1 MNMSYLD
8 RDNTPLPAQ
17 IWNEIDT
24 AALEAMR
31 DALTA
36 RRFLDLEGPYG
47 VGMTSLEVGA
57 DDFCREPAED
67 EASAVLSRAISVP
80 MLRKNFKLSIRQVEA
95 HLHMGQ
101 RFESSP
107 IEDAAEAVAR
117 REEDF
122 IYNGS
127 PAFGVEGLLT
137 ARGRNEVQMEDW
149 SKVEQSL
156 NDVLKAVE
164 ELDKAGFYGPYAL
177 ALPPTH
183 YNNLFKRYE
192 GTDMLQHDHL
202 RRLCKLGIFKASIE
216 DAVLVDARVGKLVVG
231 QDAMTGYSSNDGI
244 HYYLFISESIVP
256 LLTEHKAICTLSQKA
271 AAANGTSTRLA

>member
-1 MNMSYLD
+1 VTVRYLN
-8 RDNTPLPAQ
+8 RESNPLPAQ
-17 IWNEIDT
+17 VWNEIDN
-24 AALEAMR
+24 AAVQAMR
-31 DALTA
+31 EILSA
-36 RRFLDLEGPYG
+36 RRFMDLEGPYG

-57 DDFCREPAED
+57 DEFCREPAED
-67 EASAVLSRAISVP
+67 EAAAVLSRAISVP

-127 PAFGVEGLLT
+127 PSFGVEGLLT
-137 ARGRNEVQMEDW
+137 ARGRNAVTMGDW
-149 SKVEQSL
+149 SKVEQSI

-164 ELDKAGFYGPYAL
+164 TLDKAGFYGPYAL
-177 ALPPTH
+177 ALPPRD
-183 YNNLFKRYE
+183 YNNLFKRYV

-202 RRLCKLGIFKASIE
+202 RRLCKLGIYKAPIE
-216 DAVLVDARVGKLVVG
+216 NAVLVDARVGKLVVG
-231 QDAMTGYSSNDGI
+231 QDAMAGYSSNDGI
-244 HYYLFISESIVP
+244 HYHLFISESIVP
-256 LLTEHKAICTLSQKA
+256 LLIEHKAICTLSA
-271 AAANGTSTRLA
+271 TPAR

>member
-1 MNMSYLD
+1 MRYLN
-8 RDNTPLPAQ
+8 RANTPLPPE
-17 IWNEIDT
+17 IWDEIDG
-24 AALEAMR
+24 AAISAMT
-31 DALTA
+31 DALSA

-57 DDFCREPAED
+57 DDFCREPGEN
-67 EASAVLSRAISVP
+67 EAAAVLSRAISVP
-80 MLRKNFKLSIRQVEA
+80 ILRKNFKLSIRQVEA

-127 PAFGVEGLLT
+127 PGFGVEGLLT
-137 ARGRNEVQMEDW
+137 ARGRSDVPIGDW

-156 NDVLKAVE
+156 TDVLKAVAA
-164 ELDKAGFYGPYAL
+164 LDKAGFYGPYAL
-177 ALPPTH
+177 ALPPDH

-202 RRLCKLGIFKASIE
+202 RRLCQLGIYKAPIQS
-216 DAVLVDARVGKLVVG
+216 AVLVDARVGKLVVG
-231 QDAMTGYSSNDGI
+231 QDAMAGYSSNDGI
-244 HYYLFISESIVP
+244 HYHLFISESIVP
-256 LLTEHKAICTLSQKA
+256 LLTEPKAICTLSA
-271 AAANGTSTRLA
+271 PAME

>member
-1 MNMSYLD
+1 MSMRYLN
-8 RDNTPLPAQ
+8 RDNTPLPPE
-17 IWNEIDT
+17 IWDEIDS
-24 AALEAMR
+24 AAVDAMR

-36 RRFLDLEGPYG
+36 RRFMDLEGPYG

-57 DDFCREPAED
+57 DEFCREPAEG
-67 EASAVLSRAISVP
+67 EAAAVLSRAISVP

-127 PAFGVEGLLT
+127 PQFGVEGLLT
-137 ARGRNEVQMEDW
+137 AQGRSQVQMGDW

-156 NDVLKAVE
+156 NDVLKAVGA
-164 ELDKAGFYGPYAL
+164 LDKAGFYGPYAL
-177 ALPPTH
+177 ALSPVH

-202 RRLCKLGIFKASIE
+202 RRLCQLGIYKAPIKN
-216 DAVLVDARVGKLVVG
+216 AVLVDARVGKLVIG
-231 QDAMTGYSSNDGI
+231 QDTMAGYSSNDGI
-244 HYYLFISESIVP
+244 HYHLFISESIVP
-256 LLTEHKAICTLSQKA
+256 LLIEPGAICTLSQQA
-271 AAANGTSTRLA
+271 ATHAS

>member
-1 MNMSYLD
+1 MSMRYLN
-8 RDNTPLPAQ
+8 RDNTPLPPE
-17 IWNEIDT
+17 IWDEIDS
-24 AALEAMR
+24 AAVDAMR

-57 DDFCREPAED
+57 DEFCREPAEG
-67 EASAVLSRAISVP
+67 EAAAVLSRAISVP

-127 PAFGVEGLLT
+127 PQFGVEGLLT
-137 ARGRNEVQMEDW
+137 AQGRSQVQMGDW

-164 ELDKAGFYGPYAL
+164 ALDKAGFYGPYAL
-177 ALPPTH
+177 ALPPVH

-202 RRLCKLGIFKASIE
+202 RRLCQLGIYKAPIKN
-216 DAVLVDARVGKLVVG
+216 AVLVDARVGKLVVG
-231 QDAMTGYSSNDGI
+231 QDTMAGYSSNDGI
-244 HYYLFISESIVP
+244 HYHLFISESIVP
-256 LLTEHKAICTLSQKA
+256 LLIEPGAICTLSQQA
-271 AAANGTSTRLA
+271 ATHAS

>member
-1 MNMSYLD
+1 MTMRYLN
-8 RDNTPLPAQ
+8 RENTPLPAQ
-17 IWNEIDT
+17 IWEEIDQ
-24 AALEAMR
+24 AAVDAMK

-36 RRFLDLEGPYG
+36 RRFMDLEGPYG

-57 DDFCREPAED
+57 DDFCREPGEN
-67 EASAVLSRAISVP
+67 EAAAVLSRAISVP

-95 HLHMGQ
+95 HLTMGQ

-127 PAFGVEGLLT
+127 PNFGVEGLLT
-137 ARGRNEVQMEDW
+137 ARGRNEVTMGDW
-149 SKVEQSL
+149 AQVEQSL
-156 NDVLKAVE
+156 TDVLKAVAA
-164 ELDKAGFYGPYAL
+164 LDKAGFYGPYAL
-177 ALPPTH
+177 ALPPAH
-183 YNNLFKRYE
+183 YNDLFKRYE

-202 RRLCKLGIFKASIE
+202 RRLCELGIYKAPIK

-231 QDAMTGYSSNDGI
+231 QDALAGYSANDGI
-244 HYYLFISESIVP
+244 HYHLFISETIVP
-256 LLTEHKAICTLSQKA
+256 LLIEPKAICSLSARTA
-271 AAANGTSTRLA
+271 A